1 LTVRSAP
8 PFVKWRV
15 AVAKVFP
22 SGNRFVWSVAYRF
35 VPGSPRA
42 SVVGTRMRIA
52 AAMAS
57 RGAQ

>member
-1 LTVRSAP
+1 
-8 PFVKWRV
+8 VKWRV